1 MPTGRETMST
11 RLPAP
16 RRLGHPTLS
25 TTIRS
30 RRRCTA
36 AATLASADRSV
47 MVEVSLL
54 EARDGGPPRVRV
66 TTRDRRPQVVALTV
80 GQHDPSCVEIELPE
94 SR

>member
-16 RRLGHPTLS
+16 RRLAHAGVS
-25 TTIRS
+25 TTHRS

-54 EARDGGPPRVRV
+54 EAQDGAPPRVRV
-66 TTRDRRPQVVALTV
+66 TTRDRKPQVVGLTV
-80 GQHDPSCVEIELPE
+80 GLGDPSCVEIELPE

>member
-1 MPTGRETMST
+1 
-11 RLPAP
+11 
-16 RRLGHPTLS
+16 
-25 TTIRS
+25 
-30 RRRCTA
+30 
-36 AATLASADRSV
+36 

-54 EARDGGPPRVRV
+54 EAQDGAPPRVRV